1 MKRQGVNRLNVL
13 AVIQIV
19 RSIDAIYED
28 DAGLG
33 SVECRTYDSVPKAAG
48 ADRVVDRPVEAQ
60 IP

>member
-28 DAGLG
+28 DAGPG

>member
-1 MKRQGVNRLNVL
+1 MKRQGVNRLDVL

-19 RSIDAIYED
+19 RSIDSIYED

-33 SVECRTYDSVPKAAG
+33 SVECRTYDSVPKAAC
-48 ADRVVDRPVEAQ
+48 ANRVVNRPVEAQ